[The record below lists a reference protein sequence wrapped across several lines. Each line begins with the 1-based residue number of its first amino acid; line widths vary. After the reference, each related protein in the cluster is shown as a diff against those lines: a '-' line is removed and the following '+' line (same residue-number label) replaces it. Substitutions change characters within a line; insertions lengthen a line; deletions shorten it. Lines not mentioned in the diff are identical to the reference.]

1 MKKERHELIAD
12 FIKKN
17 GVTHCKQGESGN
29 GNTGLSHWSRISIDS
44 DTHPLD
50 QQEKKV
56 RGNKKKKRLNKKKSF
71 TSN

>member
-1 MKKERHELIAD
+1 MKKKRHELIAD
-12 FIKKN
+12 FIEKN
-17 GVTHCKQGESGN
+17 GVTHCKQGESGL
-29 GNTGLSHWSRISIDS
+29 GNKGLSVWSRIRVDS

-56 RGNKKKKRLNKKKSF
+56 RGNKKIKRLNKKKKS